1 MKVYQIDFFKNR
13 KSIVNNVLPL
23 NILETINELSELVGS
38 PEYNRTPEFINKD
51 KYKKKRNDTYEIDNL
66 SISRT
71 IINKKNGIQKEIDS
85 IRILINKLT
94 ENQYES
100 ISNTIKEKINTISES
115 YSFEECSILADQLF
129 NMLFTNLLFSN
140 IYSILIKDL
149 YNYNFIKN
157 TLQLNLD
164 KFLDIYN
171 ENKNKEYKDKLSF
184 DEVSM
189 MNKNFDKNKGMAL
202 LFANLLINDVIDK
215 NIIINFINTL
225 INLFF
230 ELTNLPD
237 KKMHVDELSEIL
249 FILINNSFNI
259 IKNDESW
266 EDIENNIIYISNM
279 KANNRL
285 SISNK
290 SIFKFMDLKDKINI

>member
-51 KYKKKRNDTYEIDNL
+51 KYKKKRNDTYDIDNL

-71 IINKKNGIQKEIDS
+71 IINKKIGIQKEIDS

-94 ENQYES
+94 ENQYKT

-115 YSFEECSILADQLF
+115 YSFEECNILADQLF
-129 NMLFTNLLFSN
+129 NMFFTNLLFSN

-202 LFANLLINDVIDK
+202 LFVNLLINDVIDK

-249 FILINNSFNI
+249 FILINKSFNI

-290 SIFKFMDLKDKINI
+290 SIFKFMDLKDEINI